1 MKDKTTKKDIYEKAG
16 IEEYWIV
23 TTYGSVEIYYLKDGK
38 YELTYSYILQDDK
51 EDEHYNADTVITLK
65 DFPNIRMTLAEIFEN
80 VEE

>member
-1 MKDKTTKKDIYEKAG
+1 M
-16 IEEYWIV
+16 
-23 TTYGSVEIYYLKDGK
+23 KDGK